1 MFNII
6 LDWHTSR
13 KKKVLKKKK
22 ELNKRLVIYQ
32 TNVQLFQKSAIIW
45 VWGKLTQGVDG
56 GLEKMNS
63 SC

>member
-45 VWGKLTQGVDG
+45 V
-56 GLEKMNS
+56 
-63 SC
+63 